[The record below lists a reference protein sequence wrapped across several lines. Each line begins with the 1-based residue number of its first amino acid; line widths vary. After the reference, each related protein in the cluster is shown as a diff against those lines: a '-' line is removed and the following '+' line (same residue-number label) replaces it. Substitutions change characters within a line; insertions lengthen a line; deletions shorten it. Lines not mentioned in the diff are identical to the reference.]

1 MQPMFA
7 RSAANTCKNQSIRLL
22 CAAMMA
28 LGTMPASAQ
37 TAAGY
42 PSKPVRVIT
51 PYPAGGSASV
61 IARTFAESYARD
73 FGHPFLVDNRPGA
86 SSIIGTQAVARA
98 APDGHTLLVI
108 SNTLAV
114 IHWTIPDRPYDT
126 LKDLVGVS
134 TLVRND
140 HMIAVNPSF
149 PAGNLREM
157 IAYLKKNPG
166 KVNAYTTAQGSINHL
181 ENLQFMQATGTNYT
195 VVPYKGGG
203 AGLTDLVSGTIQMAI
218 NTPNLFASFI
228 KSGKLKGIALSGE
241 RRNPVLPE
249 VPTFAEAGLKDFSI
263 GTWYSLFAPG
273 ATPRDIVDKLNAATA
288 RAQASKDVQD
298 ILAKQAIDPFP
309 STVAAT
315 NALMRVELDMWG
327 KVVKEFDVKP
337 EAD

>member
-7 RSAANTCKNQSIRLL
+7 RSAANTCKNRSIRLL

-249 VPTFAEAGLKDFSI
+249 VPTFAEAGLPGFDGSLHYGLLAPKGTPKDIIDKLSAE
-263 GTWYSLFAPG
+263 LKKVV
-273 ATPRDIVDKLNAATA
+273 ATDDVKQRISAEGGDPMTSTAAEYADDVDKEEKKWGSLVRKLNL
-288 RAQASKDVQD
+288 K
-298 ILAKQAIDPFP
+298 
-309 STVAAT
+309 
-315 NALMRVELDMWG
+315 VE
-327 KVVKEFDVKP
+327 
-337 EAD
+337 